1 MKNVNILLLFLIF
14 SSCTRETVRNTCFK
28 FSNNTNYNIS
38 VEIYSSLNSSL
49 DPVIIASNN
58 SGVFYSEC
66 KNRFTRIPVTEFFQS
81 DSIVV
86 KFDNQRRFISHL
98 PAGTFSFTGVL
109 NEENY
114 LREGDTFTYTFTQQ
128 DYDNA
133 TPF

>member
-1 MKNVNILLLFLIF
+1 
-14 SSCTRETVRNTCFK
+14 
-28 FSNNTNYNIS
+28 
-38 VEIYSSLNSSL
+38 
-49 DPVIIASNN
+49 
-58 SGVFYSEC
+58 
-66 KNRFTRIPVTEFFQS
+66 VTEFFQS